1 MLTNTQKN
9 YGISLLQILEVNIA
23 RNIYLLFWLAN
34 DSLQIF
40 FISISDFQSATT
52 AADEF
57 WGARCRRNNQIT
69 DSERVGN
76 DSTLD
81 KTVLDWHFIIQI

>member
-40 FISISDFQSATT
+40 
-52 AADEF
+52 
-57 WGARCRRNNQIT
+57 
-69 DSERVGN
+69 
-76 DSTLD
+76 L
-81 KTVLDWHFIIQI
+81 